1 MMDRPA
7 NYRQLDLLVR
17 AANAL
22 EQSGIPP
29 RVRTEVTLLLKL
41 LMTECVT
48 AGAVLPVASGE
59 RTMVRLPGG

>member
-17 AANAL
+17 ATNPL
-22 EQSGIPP
+22 EQSRIPP

-41 LMTECVT
+41 LMAECVT
-48 AGAVLPVASGE
+48 AGAVLPVEAADE
-59 RTMVRLPGG
+59 